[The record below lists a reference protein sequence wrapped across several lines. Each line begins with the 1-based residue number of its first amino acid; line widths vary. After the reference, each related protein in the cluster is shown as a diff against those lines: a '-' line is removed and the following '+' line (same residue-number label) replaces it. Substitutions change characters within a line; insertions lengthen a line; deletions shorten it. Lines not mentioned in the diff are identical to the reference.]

1 MAEKISD
8 DALLAAYADRGDRH
22 AFSQLVRRHKD
33 HVYRYILGMVRDPEL
48 ASDLFQDTF
57 LRVIN
62 VLQKRPGAYT
72 PQNRFGGWV
81 TRIARNIV
89 LDHMRSRSKWQDI
102 SEGDET
108 YWERLPD
115 TEPLADEVLHSNQQ
129 RDWLDQFIARLPDA
143 QREVLILRQDTE
155 LTFREIADITDVSI
169 NTALGR
175 MRYALINLRSMM
187 KEQSPQTAGQST
199 LSRANLAKIAPV

>member
-1 MAEKISD
+1 MAEKVSD

-143 QREVLILRQDTE
+143 QREVLILRQDTD

-187 KEQSPQTAGQST
+187 KEQSPQMAGQST

>member
-1 MAEKISD
+1 MAEKVSD

-102 SEGDET
+102 SEEDET

-115 TEPLADEVLHSNQQ
+115 TEPLADEVLHSHQQ

-143 QREVLILRQDTE
+143 QREVLILRQDTD

>member
-1 MAEKISD
+1 MAEKVSD

-22 AFSQLVRRHKD
+22 AFNQLVRRHKD

>member
-1 MAEKISD
+1 MAEKVND
-8 DALLAAYADRGDRH
+8 DALLAAYAERGDSH
-22 AFSQLVRRHKD
+22 AFDQLVRRHKD

-62 VLQKRPGAYT
+62 VLQKRRGSYT

-89 LDHMRSRSKWQDI
+89 LDHMRSRSKWYDI
-102 SEGDET
+102 SEGDDN
-108 YWERLPD
+108 YWQRLPD
-115 TEPLADEVLHSNQQ
+115 EEPLADEVLQSRQK

-143 QREVLILRQDTE
+143 QREVLILRQDTD

-187 KEQSPQTAGQST
+187 KEQMPQKAGQGT
-199 LSRANLAKIAPV
+199 LSRDNFAKFAPV

>member
-1 MAEKISD
+1 MAEKVSD

-72 PQNRFGGWV
+72 PQKRFGGWV

-187 KEQSPQTAGQST
+187 KEQMPQTTGQST
-199 LSRANLAKIAPV
+199 LSRANLAKTAPV